1 MITCT
6 TCGGANDPTDRFCT
20 SCSAFLEWSSAPA
33 PARVH
38 ADVGAGSAAPTD
50 GAPVPEE
57 RLPQAEQPRQA
68 PRRPVADGPSDF
80 YCGHCG
86 AGNTTGRTFC
96 RLCGSSLDDRA
107 LPEPEQELSW
117 WRRPVAWF
125 RRLFS
130 RDADEPLAAGERRW
144 RQDSGSVEQ
153 RQGRPW
159 WRRMRMPTRISLGK
173 AAIPLLILSLL
184 GYSITPV
191 RARVTSFV
199 FGAYGSARNVVA
211 PQYVGV
217 TPAGAKASTAIAGHT
232 ALAAIDQSTA
242 TSWAEGLEGTG
253 AGAVL
258 TVTFDGV
265 TKVDRI
271 GFHNGA
277 PGKDFPLQP
286 RLRVVRVALIDST
299 GLVSTTDLELKDTP
313 DFQNYALDGKS
324 ATKVTVTIVSV
335 YAGQS
340 GTAASL
346 TDLSFHTK
354 K

>member
-6 TCGGANDPTDRFCT
+6 TCGGANDPAARFCT

-38 ADVGAGSAAPTD
+38 ADVAASNAAP
-50 GAPVPEE
+50 PVPEE
-57 RLPQAEQPRQA
+57 RLPQAEQPREA
-68 PRRPVADGPSDF
+68 PRRLLADGPSDF

-96 RLCGSSLDDRA
+96 RLCGGSLEDRA
-107 LPEPEQELSW
+107 LPEPEPELSW
-117 WRRPVAWF
+117 WRRLTNWF
-125 RRLFS
+125 RSLF
-130 RDADEPLAAGERRW
+130 RRAPDDPLTAGERPW
-144 RQDSGSVEQ
+144 QHESTTLEQKSGQS
-153 RQGRPW
+153 W
-159 WRRMRMPTRISLGK
+159 WRRHLRMPTRISLGRV
-173 AAIPLLILSLL
+173 ALPLMILGLL
-184 GYSITPV
+184 GVSIAPV
-191 RARVTSFV
+191 RAKVTTLF
-199 FGAYGSARNVVA
+199 FGAYGSARGVVA
-211 PQYVGV
+211 PEYLPV
-217 TPAGAKASTAIAGHT
+217 TPAGAKASTAIQDHT
-232 ALAAIDQSTA
+232 APAAIDQSTA

-286 RLRVVRVALIDST
+286 RLRVVRVALIDSA
-299 GLVSTTDLELKDTP
+299 GLLSTTDIELKDTP
-313 DFQNYALDGKS
+313 DFQNYALDGKA
-324 ATKVTVTIVSV
+324 ATKVTVTVVSV
-335 YAGQS
+335 YAGQR

-346 TDLSFHTK
+346 TELSFHTK